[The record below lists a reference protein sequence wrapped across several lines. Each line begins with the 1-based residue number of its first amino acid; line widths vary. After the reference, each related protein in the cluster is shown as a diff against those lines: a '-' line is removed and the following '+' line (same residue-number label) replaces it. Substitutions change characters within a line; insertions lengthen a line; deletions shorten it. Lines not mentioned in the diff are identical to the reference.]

1 MGRRIFQTTLQNKW
15 KSCTPPNLP
24 PRKNDDICNDYS
36 YYDVNKG
43 RCVCKG
49 ADAKEKEPEK
59 YAEYPWG
66 TVCVEC
72 ESSPEDRSIVFILDG
87 SGTVGWSGWQEQKAF
102 MEQVLKH
109 LKNVR
114 VGVVVVSDVSFV
126 AFKIDDYENIKDK
139 VTYMSSVAAKSEK
152 RGVSFCLTSVYDD
165 YASESTSEILLIRNP
180 GPP

>member
-139 VTYMSSVAAKSEK
+139 VT
-152 RGVSFCLTSVYDD
+152 
-165 YASESTSEILLIRNP
+165 
-180 GPP
+180 